1 MVLYNAL
8 ETISIFSFVK
18 QMMFHEFGD
27 LKGRSPLKIMGG
39 ERGEGAL
46 KQVSERI
53 LIINASKLRFSF

>member
-8 ETISIFSFVK
+8 ETISMFSFAQ
-18 QMMFHEFGD
+18 QMMFREFGV

-46 KQVSERI
+46 NKVSNDD
-53 LIINASKLRFSF
+53 IN